1 MAPGITVIG
10 LGPGDPNQITL
21 EAQSALSGASEVY
34 LRTKR
39 HPSVDSLMQ
48 GRSYRSFDDVYEQLE
63 TFEEVYQEIA
73 RRVVELGERPQ
84 GVVYAVPGHPLVGE
98 RTVLLLLD
106 LTRER
111 GLPIRIVAGVSF
123 LEPTLTALGIDP
135 FDGLQI
141 CDATA
146 LAQKHH
152 PNLDPDVGAL
162 IVQVYS
168 RHVAA
173 DVKMTLT
180 NLYHDTQPI
189 TLVRHA
195 GTAEQALDEMP
206 LYMLDRRDD
215 LDHLTSLY
223 IPPLPQPGSLSSY
236 QDILARLRAPGGCPW
251 DREQTHQSL
260 RAYLLEEAYELLEAL
275 DADDIDKVEEE
286 LGDLLLQILFHAQ
299 IASEGEE
306 FKLID
311 VVQRSIE
318 KLVRRHPHVFA
329 SASAENAE
337 DVLRTWEQIKREER
351 ADASVSMLA
360 GINKALPALSQA
372 MDMQRRVARVGFD
385 WPSAEPVAEKVAEE
399 IDEFLQAPDAESRT
413 AEMGD
418 ILFSLVNL
426 SRWHG
431 IDPES
436 ALREADQRF
445 ARRFAFVERH
455 AAKAEKPLEEMT
467 PEEMDQLWERAKREE
482 RDR

>member
-10 LGPGDPNQITL
+10 LGPGDPNQITV
-21 EAQSALSGASEVY
+21 EARSALSGASEVY
-34 LRTKR
+34 LRTER
-39 HPSVDSLMQ
+39 HPSVDSLLT
-48 GRSYRSFDDVYEQLE
+48 GRSYRSFDDVYERLE

-73 RRVVELGERPQ
+73 RRVVALGERPQ

-98 RTVLLLLD
+98 RTVVLLLD
-106 LTRER
+106 LARER
-111 GLPIRIVAGVSF
+111 GIPLRIVAGVSF

-152 PNLDPDVGAL
+152 PNLNPDVGAL

-168 RHVAA
+168 RHVAS

-195 GTAEQALDEMP
+195 GTAEEALDEMP

-215 LDHLTSLY
+215 LDHLTSVY

-236 QDILARLRAPGGCPW
+236 QDIVARLRAPGGCPW

-260 RAYLLEEAYELLEAL
+260 RSYLLEEAYEVLEAL
-275 DADDIDKVEEE
+275 DADDMDKLQEE
-286 LGDLLLQILFHAQ
+286 LGDLLLQILLHAQ

-311 VVQRSIE
+311 VVRHAIE

-329 SASAENAE
+329 DTNVENAE
-337 DVLRTWEQIKREER
+337 EVARNWEQIKREER
-351 ADASVSMLA
+351 ADTFVSMLA
-360 GINKALPALSQA
+360 GISKALPALSQA

-385 WPSAEPVAEKVAEE
+385 WPSAEPVAAKVSEE
-399 IDEFLQAPDAESRT
+399 IDEFLQAPDAERRT

-436 ALREADQRF
+436 ALREADRRF
-445 ARRFAFVERH
+445 ARRFARVERY
-455 AAKAEKPLEEMT
+455 AVQAGKPLEKMT
-467 PEEMDQLWERAKREE
+467 PEEMDQLWEHAKREE
-482 RDR
+482 RDG